1 MRSGMPLYRNH
12 FRRSR
17 DAPEVLYDLLH
28 SNSKEVNRQHID
40 AGDGVHDST
49 VRIVHPTGR
58 EIIQTFCLPVS
69 LIRVARMAKLVDQSI
84 ANECRSLLDGGRMR
98 RAVLCWPCCR
108 ETMA

>member
-17 DAPEVLYDLLH
+17 DAPEVLNDLLH

-40 AGDGVHDST
+40 AGDGLRDSAG
-49 VRIVHPTGR
+49 RILHPTGR
-58 EIIQTFCLPVS
+58 EIIQTFYPPVS

-84 ANECRSLLDGGRMR
+84 ANDCRSLLDYGCMR
-98 RAVLCWPCCR
+98 RACCDRPGCR

>member
-1 MRSGMPLYRNH
+1 MPLYRNH

-17 DAPEVLYDLLH
+17 DAPEVLNDLLH
-28 SNSKEVNRQHID
+28 SNSKQVNRQHID
-40 AGDGVHDST
+40 AGDGLRDSAA
-49 VRIVHPTGR
+49 RIVHPVDR

-84 ANECRSLLDGGRMR
+84 AHDCRSLLDCGRMN
-98 RAVLCWPCCR
+98 RACLGQRCCR